1 MLWVNMTAFITRCW
15 KKIGF
20 ELRQTSV
27 CLLSALSL
35 CLGNAWAQTSWVDL
49 LVLNP
54 SQQNGALVLNT
65 QLALTL
71 GPAVEDALIKG
82 LAVHF
87 VADAEV
93 LQERWYW
100 TDKKVGAA
108 SRHYRLAFQPLTR
121 RWRLNVS
128 SEPISSTGL
137 AGSISQNFATL
148 VEALDV
154 IRRQSGWKIADM
166 NQLDVRSKQQIRYR
180 FKLDVSQLP
189 RPFQIA
195 AGNQA
200 DWNLQVRQTTSLNLQ
215 EVR

>member
-1 MLWVNMTAFITRCW
+1 MTAFITRCW
-15 KKIGF
+15 KNIGL
-20 ELRQTSV
+20 ELRRSLVGLVSV
-27 CLLSALSL
+27 ATLSLSA
-35 CLGNAWAQTSWVDL
+35 AWAQTSSVDL
-49 LVLNP
+49 MTLRP
-54 SQQNGALVLNT
+54 AQQNGDLVLHA

-100 TDKKVGAA
+100 TDKRTGAA
-108 SRHYRLAFQPLTR
+108 TRYYRLAFQPLTR

-128 SEPISSTGL
+128 TEPISNTGV
-137 AGSISQNFATL
+137 AGSISQSFDTL
-148 VEALDV
+148 TEALTV
-154 IRRQSGWKIADM
+154 IGRQSAWKIANM
-166 NQLDVRSKQQIRYR
+166 QDVRSSSRQRVRYE

-200 DWNLQVRQTTSLNLQ
+200 DWRLQVRQTISLNLQ
-215 EVR
+215 DEL

>member
-1 MLWVNMTAFITRCW
+1 MTAFITRCW
-15 KKIGF
+15 KNIGL
-20 ELRQTSV
+20 ELKRSLVGLVSV
-27 CLLSALSL
+27 ASLSLSA
-35 CLGNAWAQTSWVDL
+35 AWAQTSSVDL
-49 LVLNP
+49 MTLRP
-54 SQQNGALVLNT
+54 AQQNGDLVLHA

-100 TDKKVGAA
+100 TDKRTGAA
-108 SRHYRLAFQPLTR
+108 TRYYRLAFQPLTR

-128 SEPISSTGL
+128 TEPISNTGL
-137 AGSISQNFATL
+137 AGSISQSFDTL
-148 VEALDV
+148 TEALNV
-154 IRRQSGWKIADM
+154 VGRQSAWKIASMQDLRSSSR
-166 NQLDVRSKQQIRYR
+166 QRVRYE

-200 DWNLQVRQTTSLNLQ
+200 DWRLQVRQTISLNLQ
-215 EVR
+215 DEL

>member
-1 MLWVNMTAFITRCW
+1 MTAFITRCW
-15 KKIGF
+15 KNIGL
-20 ELRQTSV
+20 ELKRSLVGLVSAATLS
-27 CLLSALSL
+27 LSA
-35 CLGNAWAQTSWVDL
+35 AWAQTSSVDL
-49 LVLNP
+49 MTLRP
-54 SQQNGALVLNT
+54 AQQNGDLVLHA

-100 TDKKVGAA
+100 TDKRTGAA
-108 SRHYRLAFQPLTR
+108 TRYYRLAFQPLTR

-128 SEPISSTGL
+128 TEPISNTGL
-137 AGSISQNFATL
+137 AGSISQSFDTL
-148 VEALDV
+148 SEALNV
-154 IRRQSGWKIADM
+154 IGRQSAWKIANM
-166 NQLDVRSKQQIRYR
+166 QDVRSSSRQRVRYE

-200 DWNLQVRQTTSLNLQ
+200 DWRLQVRQTISLNLQ
-215 EVR
+215 DEL

>member
-1 MLWVNMTAFITRCW
+1 MRWVNMTAFITRCW

-20 ELRQTSV
+20 KPGRALAWLVGVAALSASVAWGQTS
-27 CLLSALSL
+27 S
-35 CLGNAWAQTSWVDL
+35 VDL
-49 LVLNP
+49 TSLRP
-54 SQQNGALVLNT
+54 SQQNGSLVLHA

-71 GPAVEDALIKG
+71 GPAVEDALVKG

-100 TDKKVGAA
+100 TDKRVGAA
-108 SRHYRLAFQPLTR
+108 TRYYRLAFQPLTR

-128 SEPISSTGL
+128 TEPISSTGL
-137 AGSISQNFATL
+137 AGSISQNFDTL
-148 VEALDV
+148 AEALHV
-154 IRRQSGWKIADM
+154 IGRQSSWKIASM
-166 NQLDVRSKQQIRYR
+166 QALQNPSSQRLRYE

-200 DWNLQVRQTTSLNLQ
+200 DWRLQVRQTISLNLQ
-215 EVR
+215 EEP

>member
-1 MLWVNMTAFITRCW
+1 MTVFITHCW
-15 KKIGF
+15 KKRGC
-20 ELRQTSV
+20 ELGRFV
-27 CLLSALSL
+27 ARLLSAAVLAL
-35 CLGNAWAQTSWVDL
+35 NCAWAQTSLVDL
-49 LVLNP
+49 IELNP
-54 SQQNGALVLNT
+54 SNQNEALVLNT
-65 QLALTL
+65 QLKLTL
-71 GPAVEDALIKG
+71 GPAVEDALVKG

-87 VADAEV
+87 VAEAEV
-93 LQERWYW
+93 LEDRWYW
-100 TDKKVGAA
+100 TDKKVGSA

-137 AGSISQNFATL
+137 AGSISQSFESL
-148 VEALDV
+148 DQALNV
-154 IRRQSGWKIADM
+154 ISRQSAWKIADM
-166 NQLDVRSKQQIRYR
+166 NSLDRRSKQQIRYR

-200 DWNLQVRQTTSLNLQ
+200 DWNLQVRQTIGLNWQ

>member
-1 MLWVNMTAFITRCW
+1 MRWVNMTAFITRYW
-15 KKIGF
+15 KKLSC
-20 ELRQTSV
+20 ELGRSFVRLTSV
-27 CLLSALSL
+27 AV
-35 CLGNAWAQTSWVDL
+35 LGLNTAWAQTSSVDL
-49 LVLNP
+49 IELSP
-54 SQQNGALVLNT
+54 IYQNESLLLNT

-71 GPAVEDALIKG
+71 GPAVEDALVKG

-87 VADAEV
+87 VAQAEV
-93 LQERWYW
+93 VQDRWYW

-108 SRHYRLAFQPLTR
+108 TRYYRLAFQPLTR

-137 AGSISQNFATL
+137 AGSLSQGFDTL
-148 VEALDV
+148 AEALNV
-154 IRRQSGWKIADM
+154 VRRQTAWQIADLQ
-166 NQLDVRSKQQIRYR
+166 NLDLRSRPQIRYR

-200 DWNLQVRQTTSLNLQ
+200 DWNLQVRQTIILNLH
-215 EVR
+215 EGR